1 MKNLMMMVVGGFAF
15 AGLAGAAITPAL
27 VGSPTVSGANFV
39 WNYQISV
46 DSLEQLTASSSPSCS
61 TAAAC
66 GSFFTIYDF
75 VGYVAGSIKAP
86 TGWATQV
93 ALKGLTNSTQNP
105 TDSATLSNLTFIYV
119 GTPNPNVGP
128 LNLAGFSAAS
138 NFGTANN
145 GGTFTYQAEKDNGT
159 IDAGIGPIEV
169 PSASCDTDTFEVN
182 YYSNAHN
189 TPDGTVRITNVGTQI
204 GSTGDSSGDMCALVY
219 VLTPDQELSECCA
232 CAITPDGL
240 LTLSVNN
247 DLTSNPLTR
256 EIPVTG
262 DIKIISSKTCNPAAP
277 SPAPAIRAWAT
288 HIQNNGSVT
297 ETPFT
302 NPSLCTGE
310 IQQLASKC
318 SAILSNGS
326 GFGVCSCGGINGI

>member
-1 MKNLMMMVVGGFAF
+1 MKNLLMIAVGGFAF

-27 VGSPTVSGANFV
+27 VGSPTPSGANFV
-39 WNYQISV
+39 WSYQISV
-46 DSLEQLTASSSPSCS
+46 DNLEQLSASSSPSCS

-75 VGYVAGSIKAP
+75 IGYVPGSIKAP
-86 TGWATQV
+86 PGWATQV

-119 GTPNPNVGP
+119 GSPNPNVGP
-128 LNLAGFSAAS
+128 LNLAGFSAVS
-138 NFGTANN
+138 KYGTANN
-145 GGTFTYQAEKDNGT
+145 GGTFTYQAEKDDAT
-159 IDAGIGPIEV
+159 IDAGVGPIEV

-182 YYSNAHN
+182 YYSNAH
-189 TPDGTVRITNVGTQI
+189 TTEPDGTVRITNVGTQI
-204 GSTGDSSGDMCALVY
+204 GSTGDASGDMCALIY
-219 VLTPDQELSECCA
+219 VLTADQQLSECCA

-247 DLTSNPLTR
+247 NLTSNPLTR
-256 EIPVTG
+256 EIPTTG
-262 DIKIISSKTCNPAAP
+262 DIKIVSSKTCDPTAP
-277 SPAPAIRAWAT
+277 NPAPAIRAWAT
-288 HIQNNGSVT
+288 HIQNDGSVT

-318 SAILSNGS
+318 KAILTNGS
-326 GFGVCSCGGINGI
+326 GYGQCSCPTGI

>member
-1 MKNLMMMVVGGFAF
+1 MKSLLMIAVGGFAF

-27 VGSPTVSGANFV
+27 VGSPTPSGANFV

-46 DSLEQLTASSSPSCS
+46 DSLEQLKASSSPSCS

-86 TGWATQV
+86 SGWATQV
-93 ALKGLTNSTQNP
+93 ALTGLTNSTQVP
-105 TDSATLSNLTFIYV
+105 TDSATISNLTFIYV
-119 GTPNPNVGP
+119 GPPNLNVGP
-128 LNLAGFSAAS
+128 LNLAGFSAVS

-169 PSASCDTDTFEVN
+169 PSASCDVDTFEVN
-182 YYSNAHN
+182 YYSFAH
-189 TPDGTVRITNVGTQI
+189 TTLPDGTVRITNVGTQI
-204 GSTGDSSGDMCALVY
+204 GSTGNASGDMCALIY
-219 VLTPDQELSECCA
+219 VLTPDQQLSECCA

-256 EIPVTG
+256 VIPTTG
-262 DIKIISSKTCNPAAP
+262 DIKIISSKTCNPTAP
-277 SPAPAIRAWAT
+277 NPAPAVRAWAT
-288 HIQNNGSVT
+288 HIQLDGSVT

-302 NPSLCTGE
+302 NPSLCNGE
-310 IQQLASKC
+310 IQQLANKC
-318 SAILSNGS
+318 KGILNNGS
-326 GFGVCSCGGINGI
+326 GHGQCSCPTGI